1 MTAKTRLDLLV
12 VERSL
17 ASTRSQ
23 AKALIM
29 AGLVLVD
36 KDRIDKPGTLVSE
49 NSLVEL
55 KGEPSPYVS
64 RGGQKLAKALDK
76 FSIDLEDRIVLDV
89 GASTGGFTDCC
100 LQAGA
105 RLVYAVDVGYGQLA
119 WSLRTNPQVINM
131 ERTNIRHLT
140 KEHLTQGMPDFCSID
155 VAFISLNLVL
165 PVIAQLGIRELV
177 MLIKPQFEAGRDQVG
192 KNGVV
197 RDPATHLRVINQVV
211 ATAEN
216 LGFTLWNLDFSPV
229 QGPKGNIEYLAHG
242 FFADKG
248 PDLSPS
254 SQQVVVAAH
263 KYFK

>member
-1 MTAKTRLDLLV
+1 VTAKTRLDLLV

-17 ASTRSQ
+17 ASTQSQ
-23 AKALIM
+23 ARALIM

-36 KDRIDKPGTLVSE
+36 KARIDKPGTLVSA

-76 FSIDLEDRIVLDV
+76 FSLDLEDRIVLDV

-140 KEHLTQGMPDFCSID
+140 KERLAQGMPDFCSID

-177 MLIKPQFEAGRDQVG
+177 MLIKPQFEAGREQVG

-197 RDPATHLRVINQVV
+197 RDPETHLRVINQVV
-211 ATAEN
+211 ATAEK

-242 FFADKG
+242 FFDERV
-248 PDLSPS
+248 PDLVPT
-254 SQQVVVAAH
+254 SQQVVAAAH
-263 KYFK
+263 EYFK